1 MRTHRPVAG
10 FSLPALIFFMTA
22 ASIFIAAAVPVYQTQ
37 AKREAEEELI
47 FRGGEY
53 TRAIQKYQR
62 KFGVYPTS
70 IDQLVSTNGLRFLRK
85 AYKDPMTGKDFRVL
99 LINPDGSLSGSK
111 VFTQNI
117 NNQSMFG
124 NTQPFGGGQ
133 ANQQQQ
139 QQRPGQTSQQTGQ
152 QPFGSQQGFQSTQ
165 SPQQSQTQFNQFGS
179 QQQNSQQPGA
189 FGVGGGI
196 AQPAGGLGGFAQS
209 PQQSQSAGGLG
220 GFTQSPQQSQPQR
233 GFQQGFGNTPG
244 TPGSQ
249 PVAGGGI
256 VGVASN
262 SEKDS
267 IKIYNNRQK
276 YDEWDFVAI
285 LNQGTPGQSG
295 QPGVAGATGMQQTNP
310 FGNAQRPTSPFG
322 TPSSSPFGGA
332 PSTSPFGN
340 QTQTPFGTNQTPFG
354 TNQAPQPTPFGVPNT
369 PATPQK

>member
-1 MRTHRPVAG
+1 MKTHSPHAG
-10 FSLPALIFFMTA
+10 FSLAALIFFMTA
-22 ASIFIAAAVPVYQTQ
+22 ASIFIAVAVPVYQMQ

-85 AYKDPMTGKDFRVL
+85 AYKDPMTGKDFRLL
-99 LINPDGSLSGSK
+99 LINPDGSLTGSK

-124 NTQPFGGGQ
+124 NAQPFGRGQ

-139 QQRPGQTSQQTGQ
+139 QQQQQQQTSQQTGQ
-152 QPFGSQQGFQSTQ
+152 QPFGGQQGFQSGQ
-165 SPQQSQTQFNQFGS
+165 NSQQSQTQLNQFGS
-179 QQQNSQQPGA
+179 QQQNSQQGGA
-189 FGVGGGI
+189 FRAGGGI
-196 AQPAGGLGGFAQS
+196 AQPAGGLGGFTQN
-209 PQQSQSAGGLG
+209 PQQSL
-220 GFTQSPQQSQPQR
+220 PQR
-233 GFQQGFGNTPG
+233 GLPQGFGNTAG
-244 TPGSQ
+244 TPGGQ

-256 VGVASN
+256 VGVASD
-262 SEKDS
+262 SDKDS

-285 LNQGTPGQSG
+285 LNQGMPG
-295 QPGVAGATGMQQTNP
+295 QPGQPGQPGAPGAPGTQQPNP
-310 FGNAQRPTSPFG
+310 FGGNGQRQTSPFG

-332 PSTSPFGN
+332 PTNSPFGTN
-340 QTQTPFGTNQTPFG
+340 QTQTPFGTNQT
-354 TNQAPQPTPFGVPNT
+354 QQPTPFGVPNT
-369 PATPQK
+369 PVAPQK

>member
-1 MRTHRPVAG
+1 MKTHSPNAG

-22 ASIFIAAAVPVYQTQ
+22 ASIFIAAAVPVYQMQ

-62 KFGVYPTS
+62 KFGTYPTS

-85 AYKDPMTGKDFRVL
+85 AYKDPMTGKDFRLL
-99 LINPDGSLSGSK
+99 LINPDGSLTGSK

-124 NTQPFGGGQ
+124 NTQPGAPGQ
-133 ANQQQQ
+133 NNQQQQ
-139 QQRPGQTSQQTGQ
+139 QQQQNSQLSGQ
-152 QPFGSQQGFQSTQ
+152 QPFGGQQGFP
-165 SPQQSQTQFNQFGS
+165 SPQNSQQSQSQFNQFGS

-189 FGVGGGI
+189 FRGGGI
-196 AQPAGGLGGFAQS
+196 S
-209 PQQSQSAGGLG
+209 PPSGGLG

-233 GFQQGFGNTPG
+233 GFQQGLGNTQGFGNAPG
-244 TPGSQ
+244 TPGGQ

-285 LNQGTPGQSG
+285 LNQGMPGQQGQPG
-295 QPGVAGATGMQQTNP
+295 QPGVPGATGTQQQNP
-310 FGNAQRPTSPFG
+310 FGNGQRSTSPFG

-332 PSTSPFGN
+332 PTGSPFGTN
-340 QTQTPFGTNQTPFG
+340 QTQTPFGNTP
-354 TNQAPQPTPFGVPNT
+354 APQPTPFGVPNT
-369 PATPQK
+369 PAVPQK

>member
-1 MRTHRPVAG
+1 MKTHSPHAG

-22 ASIFIAAAVPVYQTQ
+22 ASIFIAAAVPVYQMQ
-37 AKREAEEELI
+37 AKRDAEEELI

-85 AYKDPMTGKDFRVL
+85 AYKDPITGKDFRLL
-99 LINPDGSLSGSK
+99 LINPDGSLTGSK

-117 NNQSMFG
+117 TNQSIFG

-133 ANQQQQ
+133 NNQQQQ
-139 QQRPGQTSQQTGQ
+139 QQQQQQPQQQISQQTGL
-152 QPFGSQQGFQSTQ
+152 QPFGGQQGFQSPQ
-165 SPQQSQTQFNQFGS
+165 NSQQSQTQFNQFGS

-189 FGVGGGI
+189 FRVGGGI
-196 AQPAGGLGGFAQS
+196 AP
-209 PQQSQSAGGLG
+209 PAGGLG

-233 GFQQGFGNTPG
+233 GFQQGLRNTPG
-244 TPGSQ
+244 TPGGQ

-256 VGVASN
+256 VGVASD
-262 SEKDS
+262 SHKDS

-285 LNQGTPGQSG
+285 LNQGTPGQPGQPG
-295 QPGVAGATGMQQTNP
+295 QPGVPGATGTQQPNP
-310 FGNAQRPTSPFG
+310 FGNGQRPTSPFG

-332 PSTSPFGN
+332 PTTS
-340 QTQTPFGTNQTPFG
+340 PFGTNQTQAPFG
-354 TNQAPQPTPFGVPNT
+354 TNQTPQPTPFGVPNT
-369 PATPQK
+369 PAVPQK